1 MGDAYEQMKNAFLVE
16 LERVESVP
24 QEQLALISQSLDRAA
39 YQYKVTVKETAL
51 AVVNDPLPG
60 LLRTYLVVKKT
71 EGVADGT
78 LYNYYRILRSFFL
91 WARKSPEDIT
101 ANDIRMFIYWYKNE
115 RQICD
120 HTLDKYRE
128 YICWFFHWA
137 HTEEYLTKDP
147 SRAVKAI
154 RHEVK
159 ERQAL
164 TQIELE
170 HLRMACKTKRERALV
185 EFMYS
190 TGCRVSELTVVK
202 LSDINWQEGTVHLF
216 GKGKKH
222 RHSYINARC
231 EVALKEYL
239 KTRDDESEHVFVS
252 ERKPHRR
259 ILKPT
264 VEKIIREL
272 GEAAGLHRRLTP
284 HVLRH
289 TTATQAVNAGMPIED
304 VSKLL
309 GHASVN
315 TTMIYAKV
323 SQETVRTQHTKCV
336 I

>member
-1 MGDAYEQMKNAFLVE
+1 MGDAYEQLKNAFLVE
-16 LERVESVP
+16 LERVEAVP
-24 QEQLALISQSLDRAA
+24 HEQLLLISQSLDRAA
-39 YQYKVTVKETAL
+39 YQYEVTVKETAL
-51 AVVNDPLPG
+51 TVANDPLPG

-91 WARKSPEDIT
+91 WTRKPPEETT
-101 ANDIRMFIYWYKNE
+101 ANDIRMYIYWYKSE
-115 RQICD
+115 KRISD
-120 HTLDKYRE
+120 RTLDKYRE

-137 HTEEYLTKDP
+137 HTEEYLVKDP

-164 TQIELE
+164 SQIELE
-170 HLRMACKTKRERALV
+170 QLRMACKTQRERALV

-190 TGCRVSELTVVK
+190 TGCRVSELTAVK
-202 LSDINWQEGTVHLF
+202 MSDINWQDGTVHLF

-239 KTRDDESEHVFVS
+239 KTRDGESEYVFIS
-252 ERKPHRR
+252 ERKPYQR

-264 VEKIIREL
+264 VEKIVREL
-272 GEAAGLHRRLTP
+272 GEAAGLQRRITP

-289 TTATQAVNAGMPIED
+289 TTATQAVNSGMPIED

-309 GHASVN
+309 GHKNVT
-315 TTMIYAKV
+315 TTMTYAKV
-323 SQETVRTQHTKCV
+323 SQSKVHAEHRRCV

>member
-1 MGDAYEQMKNAFLVE
+1 
-16 LERVESVP
+16 
-24 QEQLALISQSLDRAA
+24 
-39 YQYKVTVKETAL
+39 
-51 AVVNDPLPG
+51 
-60 LLRTYLVVKKT
+60 
-71 EGVADGT
+71 
-78 LYNYYRILRSFFL
+78 
-91 WARKSPEDIT
+91 
-101 ANDIRMFIYWYKNE
+101 MFIYWYKSE
-115 RQICD
+115 RRICD
-120 HTLDKYRE
+120 YTLDKYRE

-137 HTEEYLTKDP
+137 HTEEYLAKDP

-190 TGCRVSELTVVK
+190 TGCRVSELTIVK

-239 KTRDDESEHVFVS
+239 KTRGGESEYVFVS
-252 ERKPHRR
+252 ERKPYER

-272 GEAAGLHRRLTP
+272 GEAAGLKRRLTP

-323 SQETVRTQHTKCV
+323 SQETVHAQHIKCV